1 MQVVAQLSMQDLPD
15 DVRVLSL
22 RAREALS
29 EPFEVSIRFVC
40 SDPGLPV
47 KDWLWSEAAVQ
58 LQDAEGSG
66 TRVFHGI
73 VEAASYAGK
82 VEELHVYRVELRPR
96 LHGLATRIRS
106 RIYQDR
112 PVPEIVRQL
121 LSQAGLPA
129 ASFDL
134 DKLSR
139 RYPKREYVTQWKESE
154 LAFVS
159 RLLEEEGIFYLFTHA
174 DDGHVLVA
182 GDGPDAFTPIE
193 GEPALPYRVSE
204 DDPGG
209 GEFVFGLTV
218 NLQTTHDAATL
229 REWDERSPKTIQQ
242 AAEKV
247 ADASALEWVDQPG
260 RYREAKDGA
269 RRAQDV
275 LASLRTRRLR
285 LVGDSN
291 SLRLLPGR
299 IVEISEAMPPGLC
312 RGWSIRAL
320 EHSFTDDGVLA
331 GTGGTSRYRA
341 RFEALPDD
349 VPFRPA
355 RRTPRP
361 CITSK
366 ESAVV
371 VGPKGEEIHVD
382 ALGRVK
388 VHFYW
393 DREGK
398 IDDTASCWIRTQ
410 QQNTSGAMVL
420 PRIGW
425 EVEVGFLHGDP
436 DRPIV
441 MQKLYNKE
449 TMPPYELPGSLT
461 HSALQSSSSPGGGG
475 TNEIRMSDG
484 SGGMEFFVHAQRD
497 FSMSAGNDFKEEI
510 TVDSS
515 EQVGSDA
522 SVHVDKS
529 ETLDVGGSLSENV
542 TGAFSQQ
549 TAGARKV
556 QVGAL
561 ESWGVGAMHT
571 VNTGGDRKEDV
582 SGLQNV
588 LAAKVSETFN
598 ADHSRSVGAALA
610 FASAG
615 PMVEA
620 VSGSKT
626 ETIGGAKVELVRKAR
641 AEQVG
646 TGKILTTAVM
656 QLKTGKGLAVSGGE
670 VIAMTVGGPWSVKC
684 DKTFALSGQTVMV
697 VAGQASLDAGA
708 KLSLTPASAKLE
720 SDALGGSGSNVKIQG
735 KVNYRSG

>member
-22 RAREALS
+22 SAHEALS
-29 EPFEVSIRFVC
+29 EPYEVTVRFVC
-40 SDPGLPV
+40 GDPGLPTA
-47 KDWLWSEAAVQ
+47 DWLWTEAAVK
-58 LQDAEGSG
+58 LEDTEGSG
-66 TRVFHGI
+66 SRIFHGI
-73 VEAASYAGK
+73 VEGAGYCGK
-82 VEELHVYRVELRPR
+82 VEELHVYRVQLRPR

-106 RIYQDR
+106 RIFQEQS
-112 PVPEIVRQL
+112 VPDIVRHVF
-121 LSQAGLPA
+121 SQAGLPS
-129 ASFDL
+129 ASHEL
-134 DKLSR
+134 GKLSR
-139 RYPKREYVTQWKESE
+139 SYPKREYVTQWRESE

-159 RLLEEEGIFYLFTHA
+159 RLLEEEGLFYAFTHA

-193 GEPALPYRVSE
+193 GEPELPFRVSE

-209 GEFVFGLTV
+209 GEFVFALTV
-218 NLQTTHDAATL
+218 HHQLTHDAATL
-229 REWDERSPKTIQQ
+229 REWDERSPKKIQQ

-247 ADASALEWVDQPG
+247 SDDSALEWVEQPG
-260 RYREAKDGA
+260 RYRDAKDGA
-269 RRAQDV
+269 RRAGDL
-275 LASLRTRRLR
+275 LASLRARRLR
-285 LVGDSN
+285 LSGDTN

-299 IVEISEAMPPGLC
+299 IVGITDAMPPGLC
-312 RGWSIRAL
+312 RGWTVRAL
-320 EHSFTDDGVLA
+320 EHSFVDEGVLA

-341 RFEALPDD
+341 RFEGIPDD
-349 VPFRPA
+349 VPFRPL

-361 CITSK
+361 SITSK

-371 VGPKGEEIHVD
+371 VGPRGEEIHVD

-425 EVEVGFLHGDP
+425 EVEVGFLDGDP

-441 MQKLYNKE
+441 LQKLYNKE

-475 TNEIRMSDG
+475 TNEIRMNDG

-529 ETLDVGGSLSENV
+529 ETLEVGGNLSENV

-582 SGLQNV
+582 GGLQNV
-588 LAAKVSETFN
+588 LAAKVSESFN
-598 ADHSRSVGAALA
+598 ADHSRSVGAALS

-620 VSGSKT
+620 VSGSKI
-626 ETIGGAKVELVRKAR
+626 ETVGGAKVELVRKAR

-646 TGKILTTAVM
+646 TGKVLTTAAM

-670 VIAMTVGGPWSVKC
+670 VMATTVGGPWSVKC
-684 DKTFALSGQTVMV
+684 DKDFALSGQTVMV
-697 VAGQASLDAGA
+697 VAGQASLEAGA

-720 SDALGGSGSNVKIQG
+720 SDSLGGSGSNVKIQG

>member
-22 RAREALS
+22 TAREALS
-29 EPFEVSIRFVC
+29 EPFEFSARFVC

-47 KDWLWSEAAVQ
+47 KDWLWTEAALQ

-66 TRVFHGI
+66 SRIFHGI
-73 VEAASYAGK
+73 VEAASYQGK
-82 VEELHVYRVELRPR
+82 VEELHVYRVQLRPR
-96 LHGLATRIRS
+96 LHGLARRIRS
-106 RIYQDR
+106 RIFQDR
-112 PVPEIVRQL
+112 TVPEIVKQL
-121 LSQAGLPA
+121 FSDAGLPS
-129 ASFDL
+129 ASYDL
-134 DKLSR
+134 GNLSR
-139 RYPKREYVTQWKESE
+139 GYSKREYVTQWKESE

-159 RLLEEEGIFYLFTHA
+159 RLLEEEGIFYFFRHA
-174 DDGHVLVA
+174 EDGHVLVA
-182 GDGPDAFTPIE
+182 GDETDAFKPVD
-193 GEPALPYRVSE
+193 GETALPYRASE

-209 GEFVFGLTV
+209 GEFAFGLTV
-218 NLQTTHDAATL
+218 HHQVTHDVVVV
-229 REWDERSPKTIQQ
+229 REWDERSPKTVRQ
-242 AAEKV
+242 ATEKV
-247 ADASALEWVDQPG
+247 ADTSALRWVDQPG
-260 RYREAKDGA
+260 RFREARDGP
-269 RRAQDV
+269 RRAAD
-275 LASLRTRRLR
+275 LLESLRSRRLR
-285 LVGDSN
+285 VAGNTN

-299 IVEISEAMPPGLC
+299 IIELSDAMPPGLC
-312 RGWSIRAL
+312 RAWTIRSL
-320 EHSFTDDGVLA
+320 EHHFTDDGVLA
-331 GTGGTSRYRA
+331 GTPGRSRYRA
-341 RFEALPDD
+341 HFELQPDD
-349 VPFRPA
+349 VPFRPP
-355 RRTPRP
+355 RRTARP
-361 CITSK
+361 SITSK

-371 VGPKGEEIHVD
+371 VGPAGEEIHVD

-441 MQKLYNKE
+441 LQKLYNKE
-449 TMPPYELPGSLT
+449 SMPPYELPGSLT
-461 HSALQSSSSPGGGG
+461 HSSLQSSSSPGGGG
-475 TNEIRMSDG
+475 TNEIRMNDG

-497 FSMSAGNDFKEEI
+497 FAMSAGNDFTEEI

-522 SVHVDKS
+522 AIHVDGS
-529 ETLDVGGSLSENV
+529 ETIEIGGNLSENV
-542 TGAFSQQ
+542 TGEF
-549 TAGARKV
+549 TEETVGARTV

-561 ESWGVGAMHT
+561 ESFGVGALHT
-571 VNTGGDRKEDV
+571 TTTGGDRKETV

-588 LAAKVSETFN
+588 LAAKVTESFN
-598 ADHSRSVGAALA
+598 ADQTRSVGAALC

-620 VSGSKT
+620 VSDKKT
-626 ETIGGAKVELVRKAR
+626 ETIGGAKVELVRKSR
-641 AEQVG
+641 TESVG

-656 QLKTGKGLAVSGGE
+656 QLKTGKSLATSAGE
-670 VIAMTVGGPWSVKC
+670 AMAITVGGTFSVKC
-684 DKTFALSGQTVMV
+684 DKDFALSGQVVTVI
-697 VAGQASLDAGA
+697 AGQASVEAGS
-708 KLSLTPASAKLE
+708 KLSITPGSAKLE
-720 SDALGGSGSNVKIQG
+720 SDSLGGGGNEVKIQG

>member
-15 DVRVLSL
+15 DVRVLSMT
-22 RAREALS
+22 AREALS
-29 EPFEVSIRFVC
+29 EPFEISVRFVC
-40 SDPGLPV
+40 ADPALPV
-47 KDWLWSEAAVQ
+47 KDWLWTEAALQ

-66 TRVFHGI
+66 SRIFHGI
-73 VEAASYAGK
+73 VEAGSYQGK

-96 LHGLATRIRS
+96 LHGLQTRVRS
-106 RIYQDR
+106 RIFQDR
-112 PVPEIVRQL
+112 SVPEIVQQV
-121 LSQAGLPA
+121 LSEAGLPS

-134 DKLSR
+134 GHLSR
-139 RYPKREYVTQWKESE
+139 GYRKRELLTQWKESE

-159 RLLEEEGIFYLFTHA
+159 RLLEDEGILYSFTHA

-182 GDGPDAFTPIE
+182 GDGPDAFSPIE
-193 GEPALPYRVSE
+193 GDAALPYRLSE

-209 GEFVFGLTV
+209 GEFVFGLTLHHV
-218 NLQTTHDAATL
+218 PTHDATTV
-229 REWDERSPKTIQQ
+229 REWDERFPSSVRQ

-247 ADASALEWVDQPG
+247 KDTPSLEWVQQPAGFKEPADAS
-260 RYREAKDGA
+260 RRAKDLL
-269 RRAQDV
+269 Q
-275 LASLRTRRLR
+275 SLRARRLR
-285 LVGDSN
+285 LAGDTN

-299 IVEISEAMPPGLC
+299 TFELSDAVPPGLC
-312 RGWSIRAL
+312 RGWTVRAL
-320 EHSFTDDGVLA
+320 DHAFTDDGVLA
-331 GTGGTSRYRA
+331 GTSGTSRYRA
-341 RFEALPDD
+341 RFELLPDD

-355 RRTPRP
+355 RLTPRP
-361 CITSK
+361 VITGK

-382 ALGRVK
+382 AQGRVK

-441 MQKLYNKE
+441 LQKLYNKE

-475 TNEIRMSDG
+475 TNEIRMNDG

-497 FSMSAGNDFKEEI
+497 FSMTAGNDFEEEI

-522 SVHVDKS
+522 IVHVDKS
-529 ETLDVGGSLSENV
+529 ETIEIGGNLSENV
-542 TGAFSQQ
+542 TGGFHQE
-549 TAGARKV
+549 TAGARNV

-561 ESWGVGAMHT
+561 QSWGVGAMHT
-571 VNTGGDRKEDV
+571 VTTGGDSKEDV

-588 LAAKVSETFN
+588 LAAKVTESFN
-598 ADHSRSVGAALA
+598 GDLSRSVGAALC

-626 ETIGGAKVELVRKAR
+626 ETIGGAKVELIRKAR
-641 AEQVG
+641 AESVG

-656 QLKTGKGLAVSGGE
+656 QLKTGKGLSVTGGE
-670 VIAMTVGGPWSVKC
+670 VMATTVGGPWSVKC
-684 DKTFALSGQTVMV
+684 DKDFALSGQTVMV
-697 VAGQASLDAGA
+697 VAGQASFEAGS

-720 SDALGGSGSNVKIQG
+720 GDSLGGSGSNVKIQG
-735 KVNYRSG
+735 KINYRSG